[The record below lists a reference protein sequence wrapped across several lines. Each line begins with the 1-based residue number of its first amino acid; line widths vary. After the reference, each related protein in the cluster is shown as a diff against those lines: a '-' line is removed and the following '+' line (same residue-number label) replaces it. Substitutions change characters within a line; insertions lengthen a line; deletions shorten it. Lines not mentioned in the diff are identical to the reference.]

1 MGRRLL
7 SAVATISIARILGP
21 KSFGEFG
28 MVKST
33 VQVFSV
39 YAAFRLGNTAAKY
52 VAEYKRQD
60 PDKAARILKLI
71 LLVSALSCGFISLI
85 LLASSRFIAG
95 TLLENEQMVL
105 AIAIGAFMLF
115 FTIYGN
121 IRSSALAGF
130 ENFKAIEKSNIIK
143 GILTPLICIPLAY
156 YLGIEEAILGLAIVG
171 AVVMHLLGQYIKT
184 EMRSAKLPKVKNTSE
199 IWTESSV
206 IWQFALPGFLS
217 GVITSGI
224 LWTGRIILTRQEA
237 GFTELGL
244 FTAADQWRTLVL
256 FFACHHRQGHT
267 SHHFFFHRAFGQRA
281 ERIYRH
287 PRSHVLYRRSAGIR
301 AVDCFHRTDGHDFR
315 KAICRHRED
324 YPPAHAFRVLRRY
337 KSIPEGYL

>member
-1 MGRRLL
+1 MGWRLL

-60 PDKAARILKLI
+60 PDKAARILMLI

-115 FTIYGN
+115 FSIYGN

-130 ENFKAIEKSNIIK
+130 ENFKAIAKSNIIK
-143 GILTPLICIPLAY
+143 GILTPLI
-156 YLGIEEAILGLAIVG
+156 VS
-171 AVVMHLLGQYIKT
+171 
-184 EMRSAKLPKVKNTSE
+184 RSPIT
-199 IWTESSV
+199 WESRE
-206 IWQFALPGFLS
+206 QFSDWPS
-217 GVITSGI
+217 
-224 LWTGRIILTRQEA
+224 
-237 GFTELGL
+237 
-244 FTAADQWRTLVL
+244 LVP
-256 FFACHHRQGHT
+256 
-267 SHHFFFHRAFGQRA
+267 S
-281 ERIYRH
+281 
-287 PRSHVLYRRSAGIR
+287 
-301 AVDCFHRTDGHDFR
+301 
-315 KAICRHRED
+315 
-324 YPPAHAFRVLRRY
+324 
-337 KSIPEGYL
+337 